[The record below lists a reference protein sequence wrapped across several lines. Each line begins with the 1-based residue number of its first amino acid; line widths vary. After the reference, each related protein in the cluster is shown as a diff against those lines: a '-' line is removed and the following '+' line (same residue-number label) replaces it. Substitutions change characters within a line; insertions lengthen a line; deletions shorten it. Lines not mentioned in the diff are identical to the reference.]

1 MKKLHLLL
9 TVMLI
14 APALV
19 CAEPKKDRPDTD
31 IEKAME
37 KMAGAY
43 RKLRRQVTD
52 PAQNAASL
60 ELVATIKAGA
70 TEARK
75 YTPLKAADLPEADR
89 AAFVENFRK
98 KLDEFLVTAG
108 RLEDALKAGNNEQAA
123 ALVAELGKIQKA
135 DHKEFR
141 RPEKDDKN

>member
-19 CAEPKKDRPDTD
+19 CAEPKKDHPDTD

-52 PAQNAASL
+52 PAQNATSL

-75 YTPLKAADLPEADR
+75 STPLKAADLPEAER
-89 AAFVENFRK
+89 AAFVGNFQK
-98 KLDEFLVTAG
+98 KMDEFLDVAG
-108 RLEDALKAGNNEQAA
+108 RLEDALKAGNNEEAA
-123 ALVAELGKIQKA
+123 RLVAELGKIQKA

>member
-19 CAEPKKDRPDTD
+19 CAEPKKDHPDTD

-52 PAQNAASL
+52 PAQNATSL

-75 YTPLKAADLPEADR
+75 YSPLKAADLPGPER
-89 AAFVENFRK
+89 AAFVENFQK
-98 KLDEFLVTAG
+98 KLDEFLDAAG
-108 RLEDALKAGNNEQAA
+108 RLEDALKAGNNEEAA
-123 ALVAELGKIQKA
+123 RLVAELGKIQKA
-135 DHKEFR
+135 DHNEFR

>member
-60 ELVATIKAGA
+60 ELVVAIKAGA

-75 YTPLKAADLPEADR
+75 YTPLKAADLPEAER
-89 AAFVENFRK
+89 AAFVENFQK
-98 KLDEFLVTAG
+98 KLDEFLGTAG
-108 RLEDALKAGNNEQAA
+108 RLEDALKAGNNEEAA
-123 ALVAELGKIQKA
+123 RLVAELGKIQKA

>member
-75 YTPLKAADLPEADR
+75 YTPLKAADLPEAER
-89 AAFVENFRK
+89 AAFVGNFQK
-98 KLDEFLVTAG
+98 KMDEFLDVAG
-108 RLEDALKAGNNEQAA
+108 RLEDALKAGNNEEAA
-123 ALVAELGKIQKA
+123 RLVAELGKIQKA

>member
-19 CAEPKKDRPDTD
+19 CAEPKKDHPDTD

-52 PAQNAASL
+52 PAQNATSL

-75 YTPLKAADLPEADR
+75 YSPLKAADLPGPER
-89 AAFVENFRK
+89 AAFVENFQK
-98 KLDEFLVTAG
+98 KLDEFLDAAG
-108 RLEDALKAGNNEQAA
+108 RLEDALKAGNNEEAA
-123 ALVAELGKIQKA
+123 RLVAELGKIQKA

>member
-14 APALV
+14 APAIV
-19 CAEPKKDRPDTD
+19 FAEPKKDRPDTD
-31 IEKAME
+31 IEKAMG

-60 ELVATIKAGA
+60 ELVVTIKAGA

-75 YTPLKAADLPEADR
+75 YTPLKAADLPEPDR
-89 AAFVENFRK
+89 AAFVENFRG
-98 KLDEFLVTAG
+98 KLDEFLGTAG
-108 RLEDALKAGNNEQAA
+108 RLEDALKAGNNEEAA
-123 ALVAELGKIQKA
+123 GLVAELGKIQKA

-141 RPEKDDKN
+141 RPEKDDKM

>member
-9 TVMLI
+9 AVMLI
-14 APALV
+14 APAIIF
-19 CAEPKKDRPDTD
+19 AQPKKDRPDTD

-37 KMAGAY
+37 MMSGAY

-75 YTPLKAADLPEADR
+75 HTPLKAADLPEPER
-89 AAFVENFRK
+89 AAFVENYQK
-98 KLDEFLVTAG
+98 KMDEFLGTVG
-108 RLEDALKAGNNEQAA
+108 KLEDALKAGNNDEAA
-123 ALVAELGKIQKA
+123 RLVAELGKIQKA
-135 DHKEFR
+135 DHQEFR
-141 RPEKDDKN
+141 RPEKDE

>member
-1 MKKLHLLL
+1 MKKLPLLL
-9 TVMLI
+9 AVMLI

-19 CAEPKKDRPDTD
+19 CAEPKKDHPDTD

-75 YTPLKAADLPEADR
+75 YSPLKAADLPGPER
-89 AAFVENFRK
+89 AAFVENFQK
-98 KLDEFLVTAG
+98 KLDEFLDAAG
-108 RLEDALKAGNNEQAA
+108 RLEVALKAGNNEEAA
-123 ALVAELGKIQKA
+123 RLVAELGKIQKA

>member
-1 MKKLHLLL
+1 MKRLHLLL

-14 APALV
+14 APAIV
-19 CAEPKKDRPDTD
+19 FAEPKKDRPDTD

-37 KMAGAY
+37 KMAGTY

-60 ELVATIKAGA
+60 ELVVAIKADA

-75 YTPLKAADLPEADR
+75 YPPLKAADLPEADR
-89 AAFVENFRK
+89 AAFVENFRE

-108 RLEDALKAGNNEQAA
+108 RLDDALKAGNNEEAA
-123 ALVAELGKIQKA
+123 GLVAELGKIQKA

-141 RPEKDDKN
+141 RPEKDDKM

>member
-19 CAEPKKDRPDTD
+19 CAEPKKDHPDTD

-75 YTPLKAADLPEADR
+75 YSPLKAADLPGPER
-89 AAFVENFRK
+89 AAFVENFQK
-98 KLDEFLVTAG
+98 KLDEFLDAAG
-108 RLEDALKAGNNEQAA
+108 RLEDALKAGNNEEAA
-123 ALVAELGKIQKA
+123 RLVAELGKIQKA

>member
-1 MKKLHLLL
+1 MKQLHLLL
-9 TVMLI
+9 TVMLV
-14 APALV
+14 APAIV
-19 CAEPKKDRPDTD
+19 FAEPKKDRPDTD
-31 IEKAME
+31 IEKAMD

-60 ELVATIKAGA
+60 ELVVAVKAGA

-75 YTPLKAADLPEADR
+75 YTPLKADDLPEPER
-89 AAFVENFRK
+89 VAFVENFQRK
-98 KLDEFLVTAG
+98 MDEFLGTAG
-108 RLEDALKAGNNEQAA
+108 RLEDALKAGNNDEAA
-123 ALVAELGKIQKA
+123 RLVAELGKIQKA

>member
-1 MKKLHLLL
+1 MKQLHLLL

-14 APALV
+14 APAIV
-19 CAEPKKDRPDTD
+19 FAEPKKDRPDTD
-31 IEKAME
+31 IEKAMD

-60 ELVATIKAGA
+60 ELVVAIKAGA

-75 YTPLKAADLPEADR
+75 YTPLKAADLPEAER
-89 AAFVENFRK
+89 AAFVENFQK
-98 KLDEFLVTAG
+98 KLDEFLGTAG

>member
-19 CAEPKKDRPDTD
+19 CAEPKKDHPDTD

-75 YTPLKAADLPEADR
+75 YSPLKAADLPGPDR
-89 AAFVENFRK
+89 AAFVENFQK
-98 KLDEFLVTAG
+98 KLDEFLGTAG
-108 RLEDALKAGNNEQAA
+108 RLEDALKAGNNEEAA
-123 ALVAELGKIQKA
+123 RLVAELGKIQKA